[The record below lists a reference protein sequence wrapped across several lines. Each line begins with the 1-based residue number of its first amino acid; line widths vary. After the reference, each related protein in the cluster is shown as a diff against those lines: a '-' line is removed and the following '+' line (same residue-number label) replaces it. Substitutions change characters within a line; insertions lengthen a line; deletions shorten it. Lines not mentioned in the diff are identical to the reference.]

1 MDGILDAFGEESE
14 ILVLSV
20 EDDVATLNEDLGI
33 FEFEG
38 EGEGDVEGRRASIL
52 ILLRPP
58 TLTPRNTE
66 MMKGMAE

>member
-38 EGEGDVEGRRASIL
+38 EGEVEGRRASIL